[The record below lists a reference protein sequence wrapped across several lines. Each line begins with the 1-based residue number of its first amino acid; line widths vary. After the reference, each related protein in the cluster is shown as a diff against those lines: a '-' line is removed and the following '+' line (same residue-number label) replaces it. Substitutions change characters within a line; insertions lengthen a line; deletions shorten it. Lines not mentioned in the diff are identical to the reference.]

1 MDWIKPAIASGIFLA
16 VIAIVLFDWIHL
28 TIVSL
33 LGAIVLVFLRII
45 SVEDAVQSVS
55 ENYSTFVLLF
65 GVMVIVRSFEPTGIF
80 AYLATQIARS
90 ARSGKHLLL
99 GVIVGASCNIIA
111 AGVAEQNNRRIT
123 FKQFLNYSIPIMT
136 VQLCVSAVYIVI
148 LWIVT

>member
-65 GVMVIVRSFEPTGIF
+65 GVMVIVRSLELPVT
-80 AYLATQIARS
+80 
-90 ARSGKHLLL
+90 LLPQGL
-99 GVIVGASCNIIA
+99 
-111 AGVAEQNNRRIT
+111 QNKTIDVLPLSS
-123 FKQFLNYSIPIMT
+123 F
-136 VQLCVSAVYIVI
+136 
-148 LWIVT
+148 